1 MYDKNLITKFIEKY
15 YLNGLINGAQL
26 TSEKGDLHTVFRN
39 SDGNVRGEIKL
50 EKINLPDG
58 IIGVYY
64 TSNLLK
70 MMSILHD
77 EVTVEYKGARSEDK
91 SVIALE
97 FRDKKGRKATHAT
110 SMLELIDYD
119 GKKGVVKDYDVKI
132 KLDNETIQDLL
143 KAFSAI
149 NTSMDSQTMTILK
162 KDDKLYAVF
171 GYSGSNV
178 DQIEIELNA
187 DVDDDYDEIISFPG
201 NAVKEILSVN
211 GKSFQEAS
219 MNISVKGLMQFK
231 FEELGLT
238 AEYWLRKNN

>member
-1 MYDKNLITKFIEKY
+1 MYDKNLFTKFIEKY

-39 SDGNVRGEIKL
+39 SEGNVRGEIKL

-70 MMSILHD
+70 MISVLHD
-77 EVTVEYKGARSEDK
+77 EVSIEYKGSRPEDN

-97 FRDKKGRKATHAT
+97 MRDKKGRKATHAT

-119 GKKGVVKDYDVKI
+119 GKKGVVKDYEIKI
-132 KLDNETIQDLL
+132 KLDNETIQDIL

-149 NTSMDSQTMTILK
+149 NTPMDSQTITILK
-162 KDDKLYAVF
+162 KDNKLYAVF

-178 DQIEIELNA
+178 DQIEIELNGE
-187 DVDDDYDEIISFPG
+187 VDEDYDEILSFPG
-201 NAVKEILSVN
+201 SAVKEILSVN
-211 GKSFQEAS
+211 GKSFNEAKL
-219 MNISVKGLMQFK
+219 NISIKGLMQFK
-231 FEELGLT
+231 FEEDGLT